1 MSEGIETFLIEVNK
15 NASFI
20 YFNSESSGTLNVF
33 NCEFELK
40 HFSLISKTCFG
51 RVKFGNE
58 QLKNAQIPID
68 NNWEFS

>member
-51 RVKFGNE
+51 RVKF
-58 QLKNAQIPID
+58 
-68 NNWEFS
+68 